1 MSNLVEVKVV
11 NVAIDIKSKMP
22 VIVLKEKKGDKTL
35 PIWIG
40 LFEAQSIA
48 LAMENIKPPRPLTH
62 DLAKSLIEKLKG
74 KVDKIVISDLR
85 NNTFYAKILIK
96 QNGEDIQVDSRPS
109 DAIALALRLQVS
121 IFIEEKVLD
130 KVSVG
135 SSPIDEK
142 EVEDFKKKL
151 NNLKPEDF
159 GL

>member
-1 MSNLVEVKVV
+1 MVEVDVI
-11 NVAIDIKSKMP
+11 NVAIDMKSKMP

-74 KVDKIVISDLR
+74 KVDRVVINDLR
-85 NNTFYAKILIK
+85 HNTFYAKIMIR

-109 DAIALALRLQVS
+109 DAIALALRLGVP
-121 IFIEEKVLD
+121 IFIEEEVLD
-130 KVSVG
+130 KVAIG
-135 SSPIDEK
+135 TGPIDEK
-142 EVEDFKKKL
+142 EIEEFRKKL
-151 NNLKPEDF
+151 KDLKPEDF
-159 GL
+159 SL

>member
-1 MSNLVEVKVV
+1 MVEVKVV

-22 VIVLKEKKGDKTL
+22 VVLLKEKKGDKTL

-96 QNGEDIQVDSRPS
+96 QNGEDIQIDSRPS

>member
-1 MSNLVEVKVV
+1 LVEVDVI
-11 NVAIDIKSKMP
+11 NVAIDMKSKMP

-74 KVDKIVISDLR
+74 KVDRVVINDLR
-85 NNTFYAKILIK
+85 HNTFYAKIMIR

-109 DAIALALRLQVS
+109 DAIALALRLGVP
-121 IFIEEKVLD
+121 IFIEEEVLD
-130 KVSVG
+130 KVAIG
-135 SSPIDEK
+135 TGPIDEK
-142 EVEDFKKKL
+142 EIEEFRKKL
-151 NNLKPEDF
+151 KDLKPEDF
-159 GL
+159 SL